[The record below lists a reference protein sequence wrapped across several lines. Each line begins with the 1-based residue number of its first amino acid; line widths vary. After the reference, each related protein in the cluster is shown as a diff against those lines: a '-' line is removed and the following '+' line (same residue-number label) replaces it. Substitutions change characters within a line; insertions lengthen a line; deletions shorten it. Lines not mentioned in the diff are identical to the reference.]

1 MINFSKIWLIIKRE
15 YKTRVQTKSF
25 MLSTFL
31 TPLLILGIIGLLIFI
46 TVSSTDNEAPKQVIV
61 IDETGRMFEPLRQ
74 LNANRYIPISA
85 SQSVDQIRD
94 LIMEDEL
101 DGYVFFDQTFLSE
114 GTPATFVHNGSGG
127 ITFFESLRSD
137 VRDVTRQ
144 IRLEDNEVSEEVI
157 AIFEERPALENR
169 RLNETGVDEQSNAFL
184 SSIGGILIGVFIFI
198 GLFGYGAILM
208 RSVIEEKTS
217 RIVEIIT
224 SSVKPIELM
233 LGKLVGVCLVAL
245 TQFSLWI
252 ATYAGVTILAAP
264 VAQFFI
270 NQRMSDLQNTLT
282 TVDSSGTADTTS
294 ADIDLSFLDQFS
306 FDPLF
311 ILYFFVFFI
320 LGFLMYSSIFAAI
333 GAAVDSEQDSQQFM
347 TPVMLPIFLGYM
359 LNFRIAEA
367 PDSTLAIMASLFP
380 LTSPINMVTR
390 MLVSNVPFWE
400 VLLSIL
406 LLILSLIGMLLLAA
420 RIYRTGILMYGKKPT
435 FKELYKWIRQ
445 AEITLLFDKHKQG

>member
-25 MLSTFL
+25 LLSTFL
-31 TPLLILGIIGLLIFI
+31 TPLLILGFMGFVIFM
-46 TVSSTDNEAPKQVIV
+46 TVSDNEAPKQVIV
-61 IDETGRMFEPLRQ
+61 IDETGRMLEPLTQ
-74 LNANRYIPISA
+74 LNATRYLPIEA
-85 SQSVDQIRD
+85 DQSIEQIRD

-144 IRLEDNEVSEEVI
+144 IRLEDNDVSDAVI

-169 RLNETGVDEQSNAFL
+169 RLNEAGVDEQSNAFL

-233 LGKLVGVCLVAL
+233 LGKLLGVCLVAL

-270 NQRMSDLQNTLT
+270 NQRMGDLQNSLNA
-282 TVDSSGTADTTS
+282 VDATGTAANVPS
-294 ADIDLSFLDQFS
+294 DIDLSFLEQFS
-306 FDPLF
+306 IDPLF
-311 ILYFFVFFI
+311 VLYFFVFFV

-347 TPVMLPIFLGYM
+347 TPVMLPILLGYM

-367 PDSTLAIMASLFP
+367 PDSTFAIVASLFP

-445 AEITLLFDKHKQG
+445 A

>member
-1 MINFSKIWLIIKRE
+1 MNFSKIWLIIKRE

-233 LGKLVGVCLVAL
+233 LGKLLGVCLVAL

-270 NQRMSDLQNTLT
+270 NQRMGDLQNSLIA
-282 TVDSSGTADTTS
+282 VDAKGTAANVPS
-294 ADIDLSFLDQFS
+294 DIDLSFLEQFS
-306 FDPLF
+306 IDPLF
-311 ILYFFVFFI
+311 ILYFFVFFV

-400 VLLSIL
+400 VILSIL

-435 FKELYKWIRQ
+435 FKELYKWIKQ
-445 AEITLLFDKHKQG
+445 A

>member
-25 MLSTFL
+25 LLSTFL
-31 TPLLILGIIGLLIFI
+31 TPLLILGIMGLYIFI
-46 TVSSTDNEAPKQVIV
+46 NISDYEAPKQVIV
-61 IDETGRMFEPLRQ
+61 IDETGRMLEPLTQ
-74 LNANRYIPISA
+74 LNATRYLPIEA
-85 SQSVDQIRD
+85 DQSIEQIRD

-127 ITFFESLRSD
+127 ITFFESLRFD

-144 IRLEDNEVSEEVI
+144 IRLEDNDVSDAVI

-169 RLNETGVDEQSNAFL
+169 RLNEAGVDQQSNPILSFL
-184 SSIGGILIGVFIFI
+184 SGILIGVFIFI
-198 GLFGYGAILM
+198 GLFVYGTILM

-233 LGKLVGVCLVAL
+233 LGKLLCVCLVAL

-270 NQRMSDLQNTLT
+270 NQRIGDLQNSLNA
-282 TVDSSGTADTTS
+282 VDATGTAANVPS
-294 ADIDLSFLDQFS
+294 DIDLSFLEQFS
-306 FDPLF
+306 IDPLF
-311 ILYFFVFFI
+311 VLYFFVFFV

-347 TPVMLPIFLGYM
+347 TPVMLPILLGYM
-359 LNFRIAEA
+359 LNFRIAEV
-367 PDSTLAIMASLFP
+367 PDSTFAIVASLFP

-445 AEITLLFDKHKQG
+445 A

>member
-25 MLSTFL
+25 LLSTFL
-31 TPLLILGIIGLLIFI
+31 TPLLILGFMGFVIFM
-46 TVSSTDNEAPKQVIV
+46 TVSDNEAPKQVIV
-61 IDETGRMFEPLRQ
+61 IVETGRMLEPLTQ
-74 LNANRYIPISA
+74 LNATRYLPIEA
-85 SQSVDQIRD
+85 DQSIEQIRD

-127 ITFFESLRSD
+127 ITFFESLRFD

-144 IRLEDNEVSEEVI
+144 IRLEDNDVSDAVI

-169 RLNETGVDEQSNAFL
+169 RLNEAGVDQQSNPILSFL
-184 SSIGGILIGVFIFI
+184 SGILIGVFIFI
-198 GLFGYGAILM
+198 GLFVYGTILM

-233 LGKLVGVCLVAL
+233 LGKLLGVCLVAL
-245 TQFSLWI
+245 TQFSLLI

-270 NQRMSDLQNTLT
+270 NQRMGDLQNSLNA
-282 TVDSSGTADTTS
+282 VDAEGTAANVPS
-294 ADIDLSFLDQFS
+294 DIDLSFLEQFS
-306 FDPLF
+306 IDPLF
-311 ILYFFVFFI
+311 VLYFFVFFV

-333 GAAVDSEQDSQQFM
+333 GAAVDSEQDSQQFQFII
-347 TPVMLPIFLGYM
+347 LSPIFLGYM
-359 LNFRIAEA
+359 LNLRIAEV
-367 PDSTLAIMASLFP
+367 PDSTFAIVASLFP

-445 AEITLLFDKHKQG
+445 A

>member
-25 MLSTFL
+25 LLSTFL
-31 TPLLILGIIGLLIFI
+31 TPLLILGFMGFVIFM
-46 TVSSTDNEAPKQVIV
+46 TVSDNEAPKQVIV
-61 IDETGRMFEPLRQ
+61 IDETGRMLYPLTQ
-74 LNANRYIPISA
+74 LNATRYLPIKA
-85 SQSVDQIRD
+85 DQSIEQIRN
-94 LIMEDEL
+94 LLMEDEL

-144 IRLEDNEVSEEVI
+144 IRLKDNDVSDAVI

-169 RLNETGVDEQSNAFL
+169 RLNEAGIDEQSNAFL

-233 LGKLVGVCLVAL
+233 LGKLLGVCLVAL

-270 NQRMSDLQNTLT
+270 NQRMGDFQNSLNA
-282 TVDSSGTADTTS
+282 VDATGTAANMPS
-294 ADIDLSFLDQFS
+294 DIDLSFLEQFS
-306 FDPLF
+306 IDPLF
-311 ILYFFVFFI
+311 VLYFFVFFV

-347 TPVMLPIFLGYM
+347 TPVMLPIFLGYI

-367 PDSTLAIMASLFP
+367 PDSTFAIVASLFP

-445 AEITLLFDKHKQG
+445 A

>member
-233 LGKLVGVCLVAL
+233 LGKLLGVCLVAL

-270 NQRMSDLQNTLT
+270 NQRMGDLQNSLIA
-282 TVDSSGTADTTS
+282 VDAKGTAANVPS
-294 ADIDLSFLDQFS
+294 DIDLSFLEQFS
-306 FDPLF
+306 IDPLF
-311 ILYFFVFFI
+311 ILYFFVFFV

-435 FKELYKWIRQ
+435 FKELYKWIKQ
-445 AEITLLFDKHKQG
+445 A

>member
-25 MLSTFL
+25 LLSTFL
-31 TPLLILGIIGLLIFI
+31 TPLVILGFMGFVIFM
-46 TVSSTDNEAPKQVIV
+46 TVSDNEAPKQVIV
-61 IDETGRMFEPLRQ
+61 IDETGRMLYPLTQ
-74 LNANRYIPISA
+74 LNATRYLPIKA
-85 SQSVDQIRD
+85 DQSIEQIRN

-144 IRLEDNEVSEEVI
+144 IRLKDNDVSDAVI

-169 RLNETGVDEQSNAFL
+169 RLNEAGVDEQSNAFL

-233 LGKLVGVCLVAL
+233 LGKLLGVCLVAL

-270 NQRMSDLQNTLT
+270 NQRMGDFQNSLNA
-282 TVDSSGTADTTS
+282 VDATGTAANMPS
-294 ADIDLSFLDQFS
+294 DIDLSFLEQFS
-306 FDPLF
+306 IDPLF
-311 ILYFFVFFI
+311 VLYFFVFFV

-367 PDSTLAIMASLFP
+367 PDSTFAIVASLFP

-445 AEITLLFDKHKQG
+445 A

>member
-25 MLSTFL
+25 LLSTFL
-31 TPLLILGIIGLLIFI
+31 TPLLILGFMGFIIFM
-46 TVSSTDNEAPKQVIV
+46 TVSDNEAPKQVIV
-61 IDETGRMFEPLRQ
+61 IDETGRMLEPLTQ
-74 LNANRYIPISA
+74 LNATRYLPIEA
-85 SQSVDQIRD
+85 DQSIEQIRD

-144 IRLEDNEVSEEVI
+144 IRLEDNNVSDAVI

-169 RLNETGVDEQSNAFL
+169 RLNEAGVDEQSNAFL

-233 LGKLVGVCLVAL
+233 LGKLLGVCLVAL

-264 VAQFFI
+264 VTQFFI
-270 NQRMSDLQNTLT
+270 NQRMGDLQNSLNAVDT
-282 TVDSSGTADTTS
+282 TGTAANVPS
-294 ADIDLSFLDQFS
+294 DIDLSFLEQFS
-306 FDPLF
+306 IDPLF
-311 ILYFFVFFI
+311 VLYFFVFFV

-347 TPVMLPIFLGYM
+347 TPVMLPILLGYM

-367 PDSTLAIMASLFP
+367 PDSTFAIVASLFP

-390 MLVSNVPFWE
+390 MLVSNVPLWE

-445 AEITLLFDKHKQG
+445 A

>member
-25 MLSTFL
+25 LLSTFL
-31 TPLLILGIIGLLIFI
+31 TPLLILGFMGFVIFM
-46 TVSSTDNEAPKQVIV
+46 TVSDNEAPKQVIV
-61 IDETGRMFEPLRQ
+61 IDETGRMLYPLTQ
-74 LNANRYIPISA
+74 LNATRYLPIKA
-85 SQSVDQIRD
+85 DQSIEQIRN

-144 IRLEDNEVSEEVI
+144 IRLKDNDVSDAVI

-169 RLNETGVDEQSNAFL
+169 RLNEAGIDEQSNAFL

-233 LGKLVGVCLVAL
+233 LGKLLGVCLVAL

-270 NQRMSDLQNTLT
+270 NQRMGDFQNSLNA
-282 TVDSSGTADTTS
+282 VDATGTAANMPS
-294 ADIDLSFLDQFS
+294 DIDLSFLEQFS
-306 FDPLF
+306 IDPLF
-311 ILYFFVFFI
+311 VLYFFVFFV

-347 TPVMLPIFLGYM
+347 TPVMLPIFLGYI

-367 PDSTLAIMASLFP
+367 PDSTFAIVASLFP

-445 AEITLLFDKHKQG
+445 A

>member
-1 MINFSKIWLIIKRE
+1 
-15 YKTRVQTKSF
+15 
-25 MLSTFL
+25 
-31 TPLLILGIIGLLIFI
+31 
-46 TVSSTDNEAPKQVIV
+46 
-61 IDETGRMFEPLRQ
+61 
-74 LNANRYIPISA
+74 
-85 SQSVDQIRD
+85 
-94 LIMEDEL
+94 
-101 DGYVFFDQTFLSE
+101 
-114 GTPATFVHNGSGG
+114 
-127 ITFFESLRSD
+127 
-137 VRDVTRQ
+137 
-144 IRLEDNEVSEEVI
+144 
-157 AIFEERPALENR
+157 
-169 RLNETGVDEQSNAFL
+169 
-184 SSIGGILIGVFIFI
+184 
-198 GLFGYGAILM
+198 
-208 RSVIEEKTS
+208 
-217 RIVEIIT
+217 
-224 SSVKPIELM
+224 M
-233 LGKLVGVCLVAL
+233 LGKLLGVCLVAL

-333 GAAVDSEQDSQQFM
+333 GAAVDSEQDSQQFQSIIFS
-347 TPVMLPIFLGYM
+347 PIFLGYM
-359 LNFRIAEA
+359 LNLRIAEA
-367 PDSTLAIMASLFP
+367 PDSTFAIVASLFP

-445 AEITLLFDKHKQG
+445 A

>member
-233 LGKLVGVCLVAL
+233 LGKLLGVCLVAL

-270 NQRMSDLQNTLT
+270 NQRMGDLQNSLIA
-282 TVDSSGTADTTS
+282 VDAKGTAANVPS
-294 ADIDLSFLDQFS
+294 DIDLSFLEQFS
-306 FDPLF
+306 IDPLF
-311 ILYFFVFFI
+311 ILYFFVFFV

-400 VLLSIL
+400 VILSIL

-445 AEITLLFDKHKQG
+445 A

>member
-15 YKTRVQTKSF
+15 YITRVQTKSF
-25 MLSTFL
+25 LLSTLL
-31 TPLLILGIIGLLIFI
+31 TPLLILGIIGFLFFL
-46 TVSSTDNEAPKQVIV
+46 TLSDNEAPKQVIV
-61 IDETGRMFEPLRQ
+61 IDETGRMFKPLTQ
-74 LNANRYIPISA
+74 LNATRYLPA
-85 SQSVDQIRD
+85 NTSQSIEQIRE

-101 DGYVFFDQTFLSE
+101 DGYVFFDENFLSV

-144 IRLEDNEVSEEVI
+144 IRLEDNEVSEAVV

-169 RLNETGVDEQSNAFL
+169 RLNEEGLDEQSNAL
-184 SSIGGILIGVFIFI
+184 ISSIGGILIGVFIFI
-198 GLFGYGAILM
+198 GLFGYGAVLM
-208 RSVIEEKTS
+208 RSVFEEKSS

-224 SSVKPIELM
+224 SSVKPLELM
-233 LGKLVGVCLVAL
+233 LGKLLGVCLVAL

-270 NQRMSDLQNTLT
+270 NQRMGDFQNTLT
-282 TVDSSGTADTTS
+282 AVESTS
-294 ADIDLSFLDQFS
+294 KADIDLSFIEQFS
-306 FDPLF
+306 IDPLF
-311 ILYFFVFFI
+311 IFYFFVFFV

-347 TPVMLPIFLGYM
+347 TPVMLPLLLGYM

-367 PDSTLAIMASLFP
+367 PDSTFAIIASLFP

-390 MLVSNVPFWE
+390 MLVSNVSFWE
-400 VLLSIL
+400 VALSIL
-406 LLILSLIGMLLLAA
+406 LLIFSLIGMLSLAA

-435 FKELYKWIRQ
+435 LKELFKWLRQ
-445 AEITLLFDKHKQG
+445 A

>member
-137 VRDVTRQ
+137 VRDITRQ

-233 LGKLVGVCLVAL
+233 LGKLLGVCLVAL

-270 NQRMSDLQNTLT
+270 NQRMGDLQNSLIA
-282 TVDSSGTADTTS
+282 VDAKGTAANVPS
-294 ADIDLSFLDQFS
+294 DIDLSFLEQFS
-306 FDPLF
+306 IDPLF
-311 ILYFFVFFI
+311 ILYFFVFFV

-400 VLLSIL
+400 VILSIL

-435 FKELYKWIRQ
+435 FKELYKWIKQ
-445 AEITLLFDKHKQG
+445 A

>member
-233 LGKLVGVCLVAL
+233 LGKLLGVCLVAL

-270 NQRMSDLQNTLT
+270 NQRMGDLQNSLIA
-282 TVDSSGTADTTS
+282 VDAKGTAANVPS
-294 ADIDLSFLDQFS
+294 DIDLSFLEQFS
-306 FDPLF
+306 IDPLF
-311 ILYFFVFFI
+311 ILYFFVFFV

-435 FKELYKWIRQ
+435 LKELYKWIKQ
-445 AEITLLFDKHKQG
+445 A

>member
-74 LNANRYIPISA
+74 LNASRYIPISA

-233 LGKLVGVCLVAL
+233 LGKLLGVCLVAL

-270 NQRMSDLQNTLT
+270 NQRMGDLQNSLIA
-282 TVDSSGTADTTS
+282 VDAKGTAANVPS
-294 ADIDLSFLDQFS
+294 DIDLSFLEQFS
-306 FDPLF
+306 IDPLF
-311 ILYFFVFFI
+311 ILYFFVFFV

-435 FKELYKWIRQ
+435 FKELYKWIKQ
-445 AEITLLFDKHKQG
+445 A

>member
-25 MLSTFL
+25 LLSTFL
-31 TPLLILGIIGLLIFI
+31 TPLVILGLMGFVIFM
-46 TVSSTDNEAPKQVIV
+46 TVSDNEAPKQVIV
-61 IDETGRMFEPLRQ
+61 IDETGRMLYPLTQ
-74 LNANRYIPISA
+74 LNATRYLPIKA
-85 SQSVDQIRD
+85 DQSIEQIRN

-144 IRLEDNEVSEEVI
+144 IRLKDNDVSDAVI

-169 RLNETGVDEQSNAFL
+169 RLNEAGVDEQSNAFL

-233 LGKLVGVCLVAL
+233 LGKLLGVCLVAL

-270 NQRMSDLQNTLT
+270 NQRMGDFQNSLNA
-282 TVDSSGTADTTS
+282 VDATGTAANMPS
-294 ADIDLSFLDQFS
+294 DIDLSFLEQFS
-306 FDPLF
+306 IDPLF
-311 ILYFFVFFI
+311 VLYFFVFFV

-367 PDSTLAIMASLFP
+367 PDSTFAIVASLFP

-445 AEITLLFDKHKQG
+445 A